1 MTEGNANDKQNPDP
15 NNNSYPKDHCRTAA
29 GGESFP
35 ACWEQCLEVVPALTQ
50 ETVTGLLQLPT
61 GTLNDLLIGGELH
74 AVTVGGRSP
83 SEIISEVSNKLRRSG
98 TIPGR

>member
-1 MTEGNANDKQNPDP
+1 MT
-15 NNNSYPKDHCRTAA
+15 SRTRTQITIHTRKTIVIRPL

-35 ACWEQCLEVVPALTQ
+35 AWWEQCLEVVPGLTQ
-50 ETVTGLLQLPT
+50 ETVAGLLQLPT

-74 AVTVGGRSP
+74 AVAVGGRSP